1 MPTRRPTKSA
11 AKKPHAKATPKRKN
25 GKSRAK

>member
-1 MPTRRPTKSA
+1 MPTNRPKSA
-11 AKKPHAKATPKRKN
+11 PKKPRAKATPKRKN